1 MYTPPAFKEDDPSEL
16 RRIMRAVR
24 LPTLVTATAEGL
36 VATPLPLFLDEAE
49 GELGVLH
56 GHMARA
62 NPQWTLAPRGEAMA
76 IYAGPDAYVTPTW
89 YASKREHGKV
99 VPNWN

>member
-49 GELGVLH
+49 GEFGVLH
-56 GHMARA
+56 GTWRGPIRSGRCRRSARR
-62 NPQWTLAPRGEAMA
+62 W
-76 IYAGPDAYVTPTW
+76 
-89 YASKREHGKV
+89 
-99 VPNWN
+99 